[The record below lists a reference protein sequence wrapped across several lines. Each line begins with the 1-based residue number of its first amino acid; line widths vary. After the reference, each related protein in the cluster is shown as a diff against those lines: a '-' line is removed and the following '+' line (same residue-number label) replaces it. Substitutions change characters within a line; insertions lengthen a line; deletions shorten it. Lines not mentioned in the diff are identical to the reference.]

1 MLSARIFYFMARIF
15 LIFIHIFYFL
25 VLFHLQW
32 GPYKW
37 KTYKEVY
44 GEVLQA
50 GSALRGHGFE
60 PVRKKMHIDFPT
72 FLHCF

>member
-1 MLSARIFYFMARIF
+1 MYTYFD
-15 LIFIHIFYFL
+15 FL
-25 VLFHLQW
+25 VLFHFQW
-32 GPYKW
+32 GPYIW

-60 PVRKKMHIDFPT
+60 PVRKNAHRFSNIPALLLECSFT
-72 FLHCF
+72 V